1 MNGDSMSSQ
10 LGPVSTWM
18 GDLIRRLTEGI
29 EVCSFWFLIF
39 FSGFIE
45 YIYSFTSK
53 TFCLLV
59 NDCLLLVKDYHL
71 LVKDCHLLVKD
82 SDLLVKDCHLLVKDS
97 TSL

>member
-1 MNGDSMSSQ
+1 MKFARF
-10 LGPVSTWM
+10 V
-18 GDLIRRLTEGI
+18 
-29 EVCSFWFLIF
+29 FIF

-53 TFCLLV
+53 TFRLLV